1 MFAWFMVYTPTV
13 DTCPRPEFYNE
24 RKEKENNFSS
34 RCHHPQ
40 SNLVLLLIDD
50 VITFGV
56 LLQHLHLHLMRCATV
71 FSLFWVVVGSLPFLS
86 PLYFHVVSLGLWP
99 FRRGSCI
106 FSSPEPVFFF
116 LPLMTF
122 MKEDAWIPH
131 QRRINSS
138 CIFTTA
144 AAFLLLKR
152 YFSYIHIFIFIQPR
166 FRTPRVDDKL
176 ASRRLY

>member
-1 MFAWFMVYTPTV
+1 MVAWFMVYTPTV

-50 VITFGV
+50 VITITFGG

-86 PLYFHVVSLGLWP
+86 PFFSCGLFGSLALSTWLVHL
-99 FRRGSCI
+99 F
-106 FSSPEPVFFF
+106 EP
-116 LPLMTF
+116 
-122 MKEDAWIPH
+122 
-131 QRRINSS
+131 
-138 CIFTTA
+138 
-144 AAFLLLKR
+144 
-152 YFSYIHIFIFIQPR
+152 
-166 FRTPRVDDKL
+166 
-176 ASRRLY
+176 